1 MFYSYNVWC
10 GHSAPKCGTLW
21 ALVRPDLVQG
31 FATTRLLLICKKD
44 TCRKAVAAWA
54 IRVSTVEWEKLLVNL
69 STNDRWDMM
78 RLSII
83 LYNQLKLSTIITLR
97 TDICDICDD
106 RTATPQD
113 ALQAL
118 LCFRYLS
125 EHGQLCTELRP
136 LGHIPN
142 YTNTN
147 IIPSNT

>member
-1 MFYSYNVWC
+1 MWNSL
-10 GHSAPKCGTLW
+10 GAGPAPSG
-21 ALVRPDLVQG
+21 PDLVQG

-44 TCRKAVAAWA
+44 TCREAVVAWA

-83 LYNQLKLSTIITLR
+83 LYIYIYIHIQLKLSTIITLR

-118 LCFRYLS
+118 CFRYLS

-142 YTNTN
+142 YTNIN
-147 IIPSNT
+147 IIPSNPYRS